1 MLAAV
6 GSFLGSNIVIGW
18 ATVLAEVFVGCVIY
32 LELEQNRRTD
42 FLEKATQEEANQ
54 DRREI
59 YKTFLAMEGVTT
71 LDERSAAFV
80 RLMLS
85 TPAETV
91 NNQPTLKKRC
101 DRQIALFNN
110 LGITV
115 GEWYSW
121 SAPLVKIFPH
131 AAIYIWIVLHP
142 YIIQRRQDTGDWLA
156 KPLLQFTLKCVTFVL
171 SQSYDRGLHLR
182 PGDGHDGLRISRT
195 DLKKVEK
202 QLSDLLNRPQLARLE
217 DSVPSINS

>member
-1 MLAAV
+1 VLPAV
-6 GSFLGSNIVIGW
+6 VSFLDSTTAIGW

-32 LELEQNRRTD
+32 LELEQNRRTA
-42 FLEKATQEEANQ
+42 FLEKATNEDANQ

-59 YKTFLAMEGVTT
+59 YKTFLAMQGVAT

-91 NNQPTLKKRC
+91 NGEPTLKKRC

-115 GEWYSW
+115 GEWYSR

-142 YIIQRRQDTGDWLA
+142 YIIQRREDTGDWLA
-156 KPLLQFTLKCVTFVL
+156 KPLLEFTLK
-171 SQSYDRGLHLR
+171 
-182 PGDGHDGLRISRT
+182 
-195 DLKKVEK
+195 
-202 QLSDLLNRPQLARLE
+202 
-217 DSVPSINS
+217 